1 MKFVKPSLSKI
12 NPRVIVLIMLFSIV
26 ALLKNNVCAQNT
38 SLFNTHNLMN
48 NTAGE
53 INGFNIFHIV
63 SNPANLNLLKKF
75 NIGIYGE
82 RKFNLIELNN
92 HLIVSGF
99 SLGKIKM
106 GLMLQQAGTSK
117 FNQHSLGLCLS
128 KKIGDNT
135 SLAIQGKLVR
145 SEIPKYLKQK
155 YISAEIGFVTNL
167 SKVIRLGVKVDNYMS
182 YNKQTILDNAYFI
195 NISTGVFYQISNQF
209 SMNINCFKTSNEPVF
224 FSGNMSYQAHK
235 KIALK
240 LGFTSNTSALNTD
253 ISYSGKKMNL
263 ALNMTFH
270 PILGI
275 TPATSISNV
284 ND

>member
-1 MKFVKPSLSKI
+1 
-12 NPRVIVLIMLFSIV
+12 MLFSIV

>member
-1 MKFVKPSLSKI
+1 MKFVKPSQSKI
-12 NPRVIVLIMLFSIV
+12 FLKDLMLIMLFSIV
-26 ALLKNNVCAQNT
+26 ALLKNNLCAQNI
-38 SLFNTHNLMN
+38 SLFNTPNLMN

-53 INGFNIFHIV
+53 INGFNIFHIL
-63 SNPANLNLLKKF
+63 SNPANLNSLKKF
-75 NIGIYGE
+75 NIGIYSE
-82 RKFNLIELNN
+82 RKFNLIELSN

-117 FNQHSLGLCLS
+117 FNQYSLGVCLS
-128 KKIGDNT
+128 KKIGENT
-135 SLAIQGKLVR
+135 ALAIQSKLMTNNI
-145 SEIPKYLKQK
+145 SKHPNQK
-155 YISAEIGFVTNL
+155 FISGEIGLVTNL
-167 SKVIRLGVKVDNYMS
+167 SKGLKMGVTAENYMS
-182 YNKQTILDNAYFI
+182 FNKQTNLDNAYVI
-195 NISTGVFYQISNQF
+195 NISTGVFYEISKQF
-209 SMNINCFKTSNEPVF
+209 SMHINCFKSSNESTY
-224 FSGNMSYQAHK
+224 FSGNMSYQVHK

-240 LGFTSNTSALNTD
+240 LGFASNTNALNTY

-275 TPATSISNV
+275 TPATSISTV